1 MPEDE
6 RVAIVTG
13 ATGALGR
20 VVAKTLIDQGVRV
33 VSTFRTSV
41 AEQELEAFLGGPTQ
55 KLTSVEADVT
65 NEKSVEELFEKV
77 ISKFGKVDILV
88 NIVGAYKGG
97 DDIAHT
103 KLSDWDMMM
112 NVNLKSAFLCSK
124 HALPHM
130 ISKNYGK
137 IVNISARPAV
147 ERRFRPK
154 SGAYAI
160 SKAGV
165 AVLTETIAEE
175 VKKLNINVN
184 AVMPSTIDTPNNRS
198 NMPNAD
204 PSNWV
209 PPEDIAQVIL
219 FLISDESKVT
229 TGAVIPVY
237 GKA

>member
-1 MPEDE
+1 M
-6 RVAIVTG
+6 TG